1 MKKNNFF
8 LKLIIIMF
16 FIISGKTFASEIS
29 IKYIVEDKTI
39 TNVDIKNEINYLL
52 LVNSKLSELNEEI
65 LVEYATKSLLREKIK
80 EIELTRNFSFGQ
92 NDIIINEQ
100 INILKGNL
108 NIIDDQF
115 FSDLLSELNL
125 SEKFVYK
132 KMEIE
137 ILWNKLIYERFIDQ
151 IFVDQNKIRNDLQI
165 RIESSTD
172 EINEYLIYEILYSA
186 NKKNE
191 LEELYD
197 KIKLSVSEIGFENT
211 ASLYSIANSSKLGGK
226 IGWINENQLSQKVL
240 EEIKNLE
247 NFEFTQPVNTPN
259 GMLILMTKDRRKISK
274 KINFNDELQKMI
286 NQEAN
291 KQLEQFSQI
300 FFKKIELNTKIYEK

>member
-1 MKKNNFF
+1 
-8 LKLIIIMF
+8 MF